1 MISTLLLRNNSN
13 DIFQL
18 AIPEQYTSALWHER
32 RGGGGGVGGKREEG
46 GGAIEGN
53 IALRTLSPKVWFV
66 HSMR

>member
-32 RGGGGGVGGKREEG
+32 RGGGGVGGKREEG
-46 GGAIEGN
+46 GGLLRAI
-53 IALRTLSPKVWFV
+53 SPSEPCHRK
-66 HSMR
+66 SGLCTR